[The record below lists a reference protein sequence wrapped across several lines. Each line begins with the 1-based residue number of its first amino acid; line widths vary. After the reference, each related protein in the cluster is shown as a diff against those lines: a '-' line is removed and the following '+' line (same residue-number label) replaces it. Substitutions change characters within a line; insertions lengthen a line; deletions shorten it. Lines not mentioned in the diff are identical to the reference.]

1 MRQSMAKQKVYAQM
15 ITDKSTFM
23 QDAGFSSFITGSD
36 NNSVG
41 LLYYADKYI
50 GKAKADSAEMFND
63 NIAITN
69 IADSVH
75 KFVNTQYISYLRY
88 KELSETTKAQLRD
101 IAFLCPFA
109 FGDGVYV
116 ARGLLNIAD
125 SMQMNY
131 TNICETGSAKTKSMI
146 NEDINEDVNMQIVLY
161 PNPAKDLLTIEYT
174 NTENTTGTLQF
185 EIYDLMGK
193 RLRESIVNPNQNTIV
208 STDALSQGIYLY
220 KFLYKNK
227 IVKKDKLVIIK

>member
-1 MRQSMAKQKVYAQM
+1 MAKQKVYAQM

-41 LLYYADKYI
+41 LLYYADRCLVR
-50 GKAKADSAEMFND
+50 AKADSAEMFN
-63 NIAITN
+63 NSIAITN

-88 KELSETTKAQLRD
+88 KELSETAVVQLRN
-101 IAFLCPFA
+101 IAFLCPFT

-125 SMQMNY
+125 TMQMNY
-131 TNICETGSAKTKSMI
+131 TSVCETSNVLQKRMV
-146 NEDINEDVNMQIVLY
+146 NEDIDEDDNMQIVLY
-161 PNPAKDLLTIEYT
+161 PNPAKNLLTIEYT
-174 NTENTTGTLQF
+174 ANENYSSNLLF
-185 EIYDLMGK
+185 EVFDLMGK
-193 RLRESIVNPNQNTIV
+193 KLMEKVVNLGENTSV
-208 STDALSQGIYLY
+208 STESLAQGVYVY
-220 KFLYKNK
+220 KFLYNSK
-227 IVKKDKLVIIK
+227 IVKKDRLVIIK